1 MSVSIKELIAKREEI
16 KARKSQKLTIQTSIG
31 EVVAKKPTTLLMTE
45 ALGLDGDNDEYI
57 VYNCLV
63 EPNLKDKD
71 LQQAYDCSE
80 PMDIVGKL
88 FEFGEIKAISDVL
101 IKSVG
106 VGKKLDHAIFDEMLH
121 ALMDG
126 GPRNAAFGCYIFKRD
141 ACVLR

>member
-1 MSVSIKELIAKREEI
+1 MAVSINELIAKREEI
-16 KARKSQKLTIQTSIG
+16 KSRKCQKLTINTSIG
-31 EVVAKKPTTLLMTE
+31 EVVARKPSNSLMAE
-45 ALGLDGDNDEYI
+45 ALGLDGNNDEYV

-71 LQQAYDCSE
+71 LQKAYECAE

-106 VGKKLDHAIFDEMLH
+106 VGKKLDHAIFDE
-121 ALMDG
+121 A
-126 GPRNAAFGCYIFKRD
+126 KK
-141 ACVLR
+141 

>member
-1 MSVSIKELIAKREEI
+1 MSVSINELIAKREEI

-106 VGKKLDHAIFDEMLH
+106 VGKKLDHAIFDEV
-121 ALMDG
+121 
-126 GPRNAAFGCYIFKRD
+126 KK
-141 ACVLR
+141 